1 MAQAGCYTENCFF
14 TGTSTQ
20 SDATVG
26 PCTNTAG
33 YISNAEINDILNSN
47 RVNQNYVDGPSNTN
61 ILVYDNTQ
69 WIGWMSP
76 SIKASRKAV
85 YEVLKMGGASDW
97 ASDLASYNDV
107 PSVSASWANFILD
120 IKGGTDPQTYGDRT
134 GNWTTVSCGDPS
146 EDVRAYTPSERW
158 SMMDGPNAWSD
169 VIGTWQK
176 IDKAS
181 GMTFSHS
188 IAASVNGPENADC
201 STLARTNN
209 CEQTVSCPK
218 GDTAA
223 AGYEIWNSFV
233 YINEVRRNPSSSMSV
248 VTTSA
253 DKARLY

>member
-1 MAQAGCYTENCFF
+1 
-14 TGTSTQ
+14 
-20 SDATVG
+20 
-26 PCTNTAG
+26 
-33 YISNAEINDILNSN
+33 
-47 RVNQNYVDGPSNTN
+47 
-61 ILVYDNTQ
+61 
-69 WIGWMSP
+69 
-76 SIKASRKAV
+76 
-85 YEVLKMGGASDW
+85 
-97 ASDLASYNDV
+97 
-107 PSVSASWANFILD
+107 
-120 IKGGTDPQTYGDRT
+120 
-134 GNWTTVSCGDPS
+134 
-146 EDVRAYTPSERW
+146 
-158 SMMDGPNAWSD
+158 MMDGPNAWSD
-169 VIGTWQK
+169 VIGMWQK